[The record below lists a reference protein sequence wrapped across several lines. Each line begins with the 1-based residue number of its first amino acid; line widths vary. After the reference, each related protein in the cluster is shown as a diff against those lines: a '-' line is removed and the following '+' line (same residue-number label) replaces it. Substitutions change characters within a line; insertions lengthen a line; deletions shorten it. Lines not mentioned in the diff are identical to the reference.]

1 MNPNRNSVSL
11 FTVKKKHAWREQ
23 LVRLIGFGLVLVVLL
38 GTGIWLLMSANLSLG
53 GFLSKQLQKLRPE
66 VKQEEVKKATT
77 KAEELQTLIADN
89 KVLEVQSL
97 TMTAEGDLLLQSKSG
112 TVVIFAVKKS
122 LTDQVATLQT
132 LLTKAKID
140 SKALKKV
147 DFRFEKVVVE

>member
-1 MNPNRNSVSL
+1 
-11 FTVKKKHAWREQ
+11 
-23 LVRLIGFGLVLVVLL
+23 
-38 GTGIWLLMSANLSLG
+38 MSANLSLG

-140 SKALKKV
+140 SKALKK
-147 DFRFEKVVVE
+147 